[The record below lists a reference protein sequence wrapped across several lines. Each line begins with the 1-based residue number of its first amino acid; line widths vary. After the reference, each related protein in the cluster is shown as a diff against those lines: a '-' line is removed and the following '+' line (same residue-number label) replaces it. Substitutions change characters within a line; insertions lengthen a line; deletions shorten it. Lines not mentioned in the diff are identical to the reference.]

1 MDSNGRSMRI
11 KKAFGERTYQ
21 KGTAYFEDGMVVD
34 LVVDGDRVV
43 GKVIGGG
50 REAL

>member
-1 MDSNGRSMRI
+1 MRI

-34 LVVDGDRVV
+34 LVVDGDRE
-43 GKVIGGG
+43 GDRGGG